1 MSSVVVKLLFFC
13 SWLELE
19 LELRARAFPPGAITD
34 QEFSFDKIAK
44 QTFDQEK
51 KVIIIICQ
59 KILFA
64 KWTRSVSK

>member
-19 LELRARAFPPGAITD
+19 LRACAFPPGAIAD

-51 KVIIIICQ
+51 VIIIICQ
-59 KILFA
+59 KILLA